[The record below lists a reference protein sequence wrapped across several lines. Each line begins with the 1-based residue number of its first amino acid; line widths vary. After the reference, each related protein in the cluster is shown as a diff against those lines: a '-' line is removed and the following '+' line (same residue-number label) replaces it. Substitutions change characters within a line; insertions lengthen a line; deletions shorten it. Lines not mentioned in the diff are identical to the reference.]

1 MELSLSKVK
10 DEPTRQALNSV
21 QDTYNKNELNKGDLR
36 LFTITE
42 TGTVTGKEFFHGL
55 GFEPSD
61 IIVTKLVG
69 GPITWDWTRV
79 TTDRIYYTTSGAT
92 EVRFLIGRI

>member
-10 DEPTRQALNSV
+10 DEATRQALNTV
-21 QDTYNKNELNKGDLR
+21 QDTFNQNELHKGDFK
-36 LFTITE
+36 LFTIIE

-55 GFEPSD
+55 GFVPSD

-69 GPITWDWTRV
+69 GPITWDWTRASSE
-79 TTDRIYYTTSGAT
+79 RIYYTTSGAT
-92 EVRFLIGRI
+92 EVRFLIGKI